1 MVDYNMKQETIK
13 KINKILF
20 VLKETQDWLHLR
32 EISRR
37 TGIHHQTISEILDK
51 YLNQFVLIQNFEE
64 YGLKLKL
71 VKLKDKKVDLKSVLT
86 YLKYMKKIEE

>member
-1 MVDYNMKQETIK
+1 MRKDTIK
-13 KINKILF
+13 KIGKILF

-37 TGIHHQTISEILDK
+37 TGIHHQTVSEILDK
-51 YLNQFVLIQNFEE
+51 YLNQFILTQNLNE

-71 VKLKDKKVDLKSVLT
+71 VKLKDKKVDLKGVIT
-86 YLKYMKKIEE
+86 YLKYMKKIQE

>member
-1 MVDYNMKQETIK
+1 MAMRQETIK
-13 KINKILF
+13 KIGKILF

-37 TGIHHQTISEILDK
+37 TGIHHQTVSEILDK
-51 YLNQFVLIQNFEE
+51 YLNQFILTQNLNE

-71 VKLKDKKVDLKSVLT
+71 VKLKNKNVDLKGVLA
-86 YLKYMKKIEE
+86 YLKYMKKIKE

>member
-1 MVDYNMKQETIK
+1 MKQETIK

>member
-1 MVDYNMKQETIK
+1 MRQETIK
-13 KINKILF
+13 KIGKILF
-20 VLKETQDWLHLR
+20 VLKESQDWLHLR

-51 YLNQFVLIQNFEE
+51 YLNQFILTQNLND

-71 VKLKDKKVDLKSVLT
+71 VKLKDSKVDLKGVLT
-86 YLKYMKKIEE
+86 YLKYMKKIQD